1 MRPFGETIPLD
12 SARAL
17 VDRSGAPIM
26 RVEHVPIE
34 QAAGRVIAR
43 DVVAPADV
51 PPFSRAA
58 MDGYAVRAADTGGA
72 SRSKPRGL
80 HQTATLYTGQVPTA
94 AVAAGECIEIATGA
108 PMPEGADAVVM
119 VEETHREADGR
130 VQVFAEVQPGQ
141 NIGRRGADIQAGQT

>member
-1 MRPFGETIPLD
+1 MRPFGQTISLD
-12 SARAL
+12 TARAL

-58 MDGYAVRAADTGGA
+58 MDGYAVRAADTRGA
-72 SRSKPRGL
+72 GRSQPRGL
-80 HQTATLYTGQVPTA
+80 HQIATLYTGQVSTA
-94 AVAAGECIEIATGA
+94 AVGAGACIEIATGA
-108 PMPEGADAVVM
+108 AMPEGGDGVGV
-119 VEETHREADGR
+119 VEETGR
-130 VQVFAEVQPGQ
+130 
-141 NIGRRGADIQAGQT
+141 